1 MPFHTIARIAWTT
14 AIVGVSAFALLRGGR
29 VERTVA
35 LANLGAWIAS
45 LLVENRSNWL
55 DPQWGVSIVDVSFL
69 AILLYFALRERP
81 TWLLFAA
88 AFQLLSVLTHV
99 AILID
104 AGVHARAYIQGL
116 IIWSYL
122 VLFSLAVGTWFQAQ
136 RRTFAGSI

>member
-1 MPFHTIARIAWTT
+1 MPFHIVSRIVWTA
-14 AIVGVSAFALLRGGR
+14 AIIGVSAFALRRGGR

-55 DPQWGVSIVDVSFL
+55 DPQWGVLIVDVSFL
-69 AILLYFALRERP
+69 SILLYFALRERAN
-81 TWLLFAA
+81 WLLFAA

-122 VLFSLAVGTWFQAQ
+122 VLLSLAVGTRFHAE
-136 RRTFAGSI
+136 RRVLAIR